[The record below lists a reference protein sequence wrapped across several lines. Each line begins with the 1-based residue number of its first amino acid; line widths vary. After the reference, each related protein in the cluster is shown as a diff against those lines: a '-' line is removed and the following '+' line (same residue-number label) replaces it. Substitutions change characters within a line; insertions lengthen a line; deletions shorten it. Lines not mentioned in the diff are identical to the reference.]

1 MKKYTLAIILVA
13 AIMTEMVVVVQY
25 YLAQRG
31 LKQELLQKA
40 SRDMDQSQRVAAV
53 KAEVETAVRNVKL
66 QVQQVVNA
74 GTPDQ
79 FYGIMTRLVKDNPH
93 VVGAGVAF
101 KPDYYKEQGKPDLYS
116 PYAYEEGVEASL
128 EKRKVIKPQMRTT
141 LLPFDYT
148 TREWYM
154 QPMEDGK
161 SLWTEPY
168 MDQGGTH
175 IVMCTYCEVIRNK
188 NNYPVAVFYADVPLE
203 DVSLLADGMYSDIS
217 DNGKV
222 ILIVQLLG
230 FVLLGFVIWR
240 AASAS
245 RRYKEEKVDP
255 EKEELIKE
263 VERLKSLNH
272 HLTDRNQDLAKKL
285 QAKNETTD
293 QHWFG

>member
-1 MKKYTLAIILVA
+1 MKKYILAIVIA
-13 AIMTEMVVVVQY
+13 AAVMLEMVVAVQY
-25 YLAQRG
+25 FLAQRG
-31 LKQELLQKA
+31 IKQELLEKA
-40 SRDMDQSQRVAAV
+40 ARDMEQSQRVASV
-53 KAEVETAVRNVKL
+53 KAEVESAVRNIKASVRYNL
-66 QVQQVVNA
+66 A
-74 GTPDQ
+74 TPDQ
-79 FYGIMTRLVKDNPH
+79 YYGIMTRLVMDNPH
-93 VVGAGVAF
+93 IVGAGVAF
-101 KPDYYKEQGKPDLYS
+101 KPDYYKEQGKEYLYS
-116 PYAYEEGVEASL
+116 PYAYEEGVVASL

-148 TREWYM
+148 TREWY
-154 QPMEDGK
+154 QKPMEDGK

-175 IVMCTYCEVIRNK
+175 IVMCTYVEVVRDK
-188 NNYPVAVFYADVPLE
+188 NNYPVGVFYADVPLE

-255 EKEELIKE
+255 EKEELIEE
-263 VERLKSLNH
+263 VERLKSLNR

-285 QAKNETTD
+285 QRQNEASD
-293 QHWFG
+293 PHWFG

>member
-1 MKKYTLAIILVA
+1 MKKYILAIVIVA
-13 AIMTEMVVVVQY
+13 AVMLEMVVAVQY
-25 YLAQRG
+25 FLAQHG
-31 LKQELLQKA
+31 IKQELLEKA
-40 SRDMDQSQRVAAV
+40 ARDMEQSQRVASV
-53 KAEVETAVRNVKL
+53 KAEVESAVRNIKASVRNNL
-66 QVQQVVNA
+66 A
-74 GTPDQ
+74 TPDQ
-79 FYGIMTRLVKDNPH
+79 YYGIMTRLVMDNPH
-93 VVGAGVAF
+93 IVGAGVAF
-101 KPDYYKEQGKPDLYS
+101 KPDYYKEQGKEYLYS
-116 PYAYEEGVEASL
+116 PYAYEEGVVASL

-148 TREWYM
+148 TREWY
-154 QPMEDGK
+154 QKPMEDGK

-175 IVMCTYCEVIRNK
+175 IVMCTYVEVVRDK
-188 NNYPVAVFYADVPLE
+188 NNYPVGVFYADVPLE

-263 VERLKSLNH
+263 VERLKTLNR

-285 QAKNETTD
+285 QRQNEASD
-293 QHWFG
+293 PHWFG

>member
-1 MKKYTLAIILVA
+1 MKKYILAIVIVA
-13 AIMTEMVVVVQY
+13 AVMLEMVVAVQY
-25 YLAQRG
+25 FLAQRG
-31 LKQELLQKA
+31 IKQELLEKA
-40 SRDMDQSQRVAAV
+40 ARDMEQSQRVASV
-53 KAEVETAVRNVKL
+53 KAEVESAVRNI
-66 QVQQVVNA
+66 NA
-74 GTPDQ
+74 SVRNNLATPDQ
-79 FYGIMTRLVKDNPH
+79 YYGIMTRLVMDNPH
-93 VVGAGVAF
+93 IVGAGVAF
-101 KPDYYKEQGKPDLYS
+101 KPDYYKERGKEYLYS
-116 PYAYEEGVEASL
+116 PYAYEEGVVASL

-148 TREWYM
+148 TREWY
-154 QPMEDGK
+154 QKPMEDGK

-175 IVMCTYCEVIRNK
+175 IVMCTYVEVVRDK
-188 NNYPVAVFYADVPLE
+188 NNYPVGVFYADVPLE

-222 ILIVQLLG
+222 ILIVQLVG

>member
-1 MKKYTLAIILVA
+1 MKKYILAIVIVA
-13 AIMTEMVVVVQY
+13 AVMLEMVVAVQY
-25 YLAQRG
+25 FLAQRG
-31 LKQELLQKA
+31 IKQELLEKA
-40 SRDMDQSQRVAAV
+40 ARDMEQSQRVASV
-53 KAEVETAVRNVKL
+53 KAEVESAVRNIKASVRNNL
-66 QVQQVVNA
+66 A
-74 GTPDQ
+74 TPDQ
-79 FYGIMTRLVKDNPH
+79 YYGIMTRLVMDNPH
-93 VVGAGVAF
+93 IAGAGVAF
-101 KPDYYKEQGKPDLYS
+101 KPDYYKEQGKEYLYS
-116 PYAYEEGVEASL
+116 PYAYEEGVVASL

-148 TREWYM
+148 TREWYKK
-154 QPMEDGK
+154 PMEDGK

-175 IVMCTYCEVIRNK
+175 IVMCTYVEVVRDK
-188 NNYPVAVFYADVPLE
+188 NNYPVGVFYADVPLE

-263 VERLKSLNH
+263 VERLKSLNR

-285 QAKNETTD
+285 QAKNEASD
-293 QHWFG
+293 PHWFG

>member
-1 MKKYTLAIILVA
+1 MKKYILAIVIA
-13 AIMTEMVVVVQY
+13 AAVMLEMVVAVQY
-25 YLAQRG
+25 FLAQHG
-31 LKQELLQKA
+31 IKQELLEKA
-40 SRDMDQSQRVAAV
+40 ARDMEQSQRVASV
-53 KAEVETAVRNVKL
+53 KAEVESAVRNIKASVRNNL
-66 QVQQVVNA
+66 A
-74 GTPDQ
+74 TPDQ
-79 FYGIMTRLVKDNPH
+79 YYGIMTRLVKDNPH

-101 KPDYYKEQGKPDLYS
+101 KPDYYKEQGKEYLYS
-116 PYAYEEGVEASL
+116 PYAYEEGVVASL

-148 TREWYM
+148 TREWY
-154 QPMEDGK
+154 QKPMEDGK

-175 IVMCTYCEVIRNK
+175 IVMCTYVEVVRDK
-188 NNYPVAVFYADVPLE
+188 NNYPVGVFYADVPLE

-263 VERLKSLNH
+263 VERLKTLNR
-272 HLTDRNQDLAKKL
+272 HLTDRNQDLSKKL
-285 QAKNETTD
+285 QRQNEASD
-293 QHWFG
+293 PHWFG

>member
-1 MKKYTLAIILVA
+1 MKKYILAIVIA
-13 AIMTEMVVVVQY
+13 AAVMLEMVVAVQY
-25 YLAQRG
+25 FLAQRG
-31 LKQELLQKA
+31 IKQELLEKA
-40 SRDMDQSQRVAAV
+40 ARDMEQSQRVASV
-53 KAEVETAVRNVKL
+53 KAEVESAVRNIKASVRNNL
-66 QVQQVVNA
+66 A
-74 GTPDQ
+74 PPDQ
-79 FYGIMTRLVKDNPH
+79 YYGIMTRLVMDNPH
-93 VVGAGVAF
+93 IVGAGVAF
-101 KPDYYKEQGKPDLYS
+101 KPDYYKEQGKEYLYS
-116 PYAYEEGVEASL
+116 PYAYEEGVVASL

-148 TREWYM
+148 TREWY
-154 QPMEDGK
+154 QKPMEDGK

-175 IVMCTYCEVIRNK
+175 IVMCTYVEVVRDK
-188 NNYPVAVFYADVPLE
+188 NNYPVGVFYADVPLE

-263 VERLKSLNH
+263 VERLKSLNR

-285 QAKNETTD
+285 QRQNEASD
-293 QHWFG
+293 PHWFG

>member
-1 MKKYTLAIILVA
+1 MKKYILAIVIVA
-13 AIMTEMVVVVQY
+13 AVMLEMVVAVQY
-25 YLAQRG
+25 FLAQRG
-31 LKQELLQKA
+31 IKQELLEKA
-40 SRDMDQSQRVAAV
+40 ARDMEQSQRVASV
-53 KAEVETAVRNVKL
+53 KAEVESAVRNIKASVRSNL
-66 QVQQVVNA
+66 A
-74 GTPDQ
+74 TPDQ
-79 FYGIMTRLVKDNPH
+79 YYGIMTRLVMDNPH
-93 VVGAGVAF
+93 IVGAGVAF
-101 KPDYYKEQGKPDLYS
+101 KPDYYKEQGKEYLYS
-116 PYAYEEGVEASL
+116 PYAYEEGVVASL

-148 TREWYM
+148 TREWY
-154 QPMEDGK
+154 QKPMEDGK

-175 IVMCTYCEVIRNK
+175 IVMCTYVEVVRDK
-188 NNYPVAVFYADVPLE
+188 NNYPVGVFYADAPLE

-285 QAKNETTD
+285 QRQNEASD
-293 QHWFG
+293 PHWFG

>member
-1 MKKYTLAIILVA
+1 MKKYILAIVIVA
-13 AIMTEMVVVVQY
+13 AVILEMVVAVQY
-25 YLAQRG
+25 FLAQRG
-31 LKQELLQKA
+31 IKQELLEKA
-40 SRDMDQSQRVAAV
+40 ARDMEQSQRVASV
-53 KAEVETAVRNVKL
+53 KAEVESAVRNI
-66 QVQQVVNA
+66 NA
-74 GTPDQ
+74 SVRNNLATPDQ
-79 FYGIMTRLVKDNPH
+79 YYGIMTRLVMDNPH
-93 VVGAGVAF
+93 IVGAGVAF
-101 KPDYYKEQGKPDLYS
+101 KPDYYKERGKEYLYS
-116 PYAYEEGVEASL
+116 PYAYEEGVVASL

-148 TREWYM
+148 TREWY
-154 QPMEDGK
+154 QKPMEDGK

-175 IVMCTYCEVIRNK
+175 IVMCTYVEVVRDK
-188 NNYPVAVFYADVPLE
+188 NNYPVGVFYADVPLE

-285 QAKNETTD
+285 QKQNEASD
-293 QHWFG
+293 AHWFG

>member
-1 MKKYTLAIILVA
+1 MKKYILAIVIA
-13 AIMTEMVVVVQY
+13 AAVMLEMVVAVQY
-25 YLAQRG
+25 FLAQRG
-31 LKQELLQKA
+31 IKQELLEKA
-40 SRDMDQSQRVAAV
+40 ARDMEQSQRVASV
-53 KAEVETAVRNVKL
+53 KAEVESAVRNIKASVRNNL
-66 QVQQVVNA
+66 A
-74 GTPDQ
+74 TPDQ
-79 FYGIMTRLVKDNPH
+79 YYGIMTRLVMDNPH
-93 VVGAGVAF
+93 IVGAGVAF
-101 KPDYYKEQGKPDLYS
+101 KPDYYKEQGKEYLYS
-116 PYAYEEGVEASL
+116 PYAYEEGVVASL

-148 TREWYM
+148 TREWY
-154 QPMEDGK
+154 QKPMEDGK

-175 IVMCTYCEVIRNK
+175 IVMCTYVEVVRDK
-188 NNYPVAVFYADVPLE
+188 NNYPVGVFYADVPLE

-263 VERLKSLNH
+263 VERLKSLNR

-285 QAKNETTD
+285 QRQNEASD
-293 QHWFG
+293 PHWFG

>member
-1 MKKYTLAIILVA
+1 MKKYILAIVIVA
-13 AIMTEMVVVVQY
+13 AVMLEMVVAVQY
-25 YLAQRG
+25 FLAQRG
-31 LKQELLQKA
+31 IKQELLEKA
-40 SRDMDQSQRVAAV
+40 ARDMEQSQRVASV
-53 KAEVETAVRNVKL
+53 KAEVESAVRNIKASVRNNL
-66 QVQQVVNA
+66 A
-74 GTPDQ
+74 TPDQ
-79 FYGIMTRLVKDNPH
+79 YYGIMTRLVMDNPH
-93 VVGAGVAF
+93 IVGAGVAF
-101 KPDYYKEQGKPDLYS
+101 KPDYYKEQGKEYLYS
-116 PYAYEEGVEASL
+116 PYAYEEGVVASL

-175 IVMCTYCEVIRNK
+175 IVMCTYVEVVRDK
-188 NNYPVAVFYADVPLE
+188 NNYPVGVFYADVPLE

-263 VERLKSLNH
+263 VERLKSLNR

-285 QAKNETTD
+285 QRQNEASD
-293 QHWFG
+293 PHWFG

>member
-1 MKKYTLAIILVA
+1 MKKYILAIVIVA
-13 AIMTEMVVVVQY
+13 AVMLEMVVAVQY
-25 YLAQRG
+25 FLAQHG
-31 LKQELLQKA
+31 IKQELLEKA
-40 SRDMDQSQRVAAV
+40 ARDMEQSQRVASV
-53 KAEVETAVRNVKL
+53 KAEVESAVRNIKASVRNNL
-66 QVQQVVNA
+66 A
-74 GTPDQ
+74 TPDQ
-79 FYGIMTRLVKDNPH
+79 YYGIMTRLVMDNPH
-93 VVGAGVAF
+93 IVGAGVAF
-101 KPDYYKEQGKPDLYS
+101 KPDYYKEQGKEYLYS
-116 PYAYEEGVEASL
+116 PYAYEEGVVASL

-148 TREWYM
+148 TREWY
-154 QPMEDGK
+154 QKPMEDGK

-175 IVMCTYCEVIRNK
+175 IVMCTYVEVVRDK
-188 NNYPVAVFYADVPLE
+188 NNYPVGVFYADVPLE

-217 DNGKV
+217 NNGKV

-263 VERLKSLNH
+263 VERLKTLNR

-285 QAKNETTD
+285 QRQNEASD
-293 QHWFG
+293 PHWFG

>member
-1 MKKYTLAIILVA
+1 MKKYILAIVIVA
-13 AIMTEMVVVVQY
+13 AVMLEMVVAVQY
-25 YLAQRG
+25 FLAQRG
-31 LKQELLQKA
+31 IKQELLEKA
-40 SRDMDQSQRVAAV
+40 ARDMEQSQRVASV
-53 KAEVETAVRNVKL
+53 KAEVESAVRNIKASVRNNL
-66 QVQQVVNA
+66 A
-74 GTPDQ
+74 TPDQ
-79 FYGIMTRLVKDNPH
+79 YYGIMTRLVIDNPH

-101 KPDYYKEQGKPDLYS
+101 KPDYYKEQGKEYLYS
-116 PYAYEEGVEASL
+116 PYAYEEGVVASL

-148 TREWYM
+148 TREWY
-154 QPMEDGK
+154 QKPMEDGK

-175 IVMCTYCEVIRNK
+175 IVMCTYVEVVRDK
-188 NNYPVAVFYADVPLE
+188 NNYPVGVFYADVPLE

-255 EKEELIKE
+255 EKEELIEE
-263 VERLKSLNH
+263 VERLKSLNR

-285 QAKNETTD
+285 QRQNEASD
-293 QHWFG
+293 PHWFG

>member
-1 MKKYTLAIILVA
+1 MKKYILAIVIVA
-13 AIMTEMVVVVQY
+13 AVMLEMVVAVQY
-25 YLAQRG
+25 FLAQRG
-31 LKQELLQKA
+31 IKQELLEKA
-40 SRDMDQSQRVAAV
+40 ARDMEQSQRVASV
-53 KAEVETAVRNVKL
+53 KAEVESAVRNI
-66 QVQQVVNA
+66 NA
-74 GTPDQ
+74 SVRNNLATPDQ
-79 FYGIMTRLVKDNPH
+79 YYGIMTRLVMDNPH
-93 VVGAGVAF
+93 IVGAGVAF
-101 KPDYYKEQGKPDLYS
+101 KPDYYKERGNEYLYS
-116 PYAYEEGVEASL
+116 PYAYEEGVVASL

-148 TREWYM
+148 TREWY
-154 QPMEDGK
+154 QKPMEDGK

-175 IVMCTYCEVIRNK
+175 IVMCTYVEVVRDK
-188 NNYPVAVFYADVPLE
+188 NNYPVGVFYADVPLE

-285 QAKNETTD
+285 QKQNEASD
-293 QHWFG
+293 AHWFG

>member
-1 MKKYTLAIILVA
+1 MKKYILAIVIVA
-13 AIMTEMVVVVQY
+13 AVMLEMVVAVQY
-25 YLAQRG
+25 FLAQRG
-31 LKQELLQKA
+31 IKQELLEKA
-40 SRDMDQSQRVAAV
+40 ARDMEQSQRVASV
-53 KAEVETAVRNVKL
+53 KAEVESAVRNIKASVRYNL
-66 QVQQVVNA
+66 A
-74 GTPDQ
+74 TPDQ
-79 FYGIMTRLVKDNPH
+79 YYGIMTRLVMDNPH
-93 VVGAGVAF
+93 IVGAGVAF
-101 KPDYYKEQGKPDLYS
+101 KPDYYKEQGKEYLYS
-116 PYAYEEGVEASL
+116 PYAYEEGVVASL

-148 TREWYM
+148 TREWY
-154 QPMEDGK
+154 QKPMEDGK

-175 IVMCTYCEVIRNK
+175 IVMCTYVEVVRDK
-188 NNYPVAVFYADVPLE
+188 NNYPVGVFYADVPLE

-217 DNGKV
+217 NNGKV

-255 EKEELIKE
+255 EKEELIEE
-263 VERLKSLNH
+263 VERLKSLNR

-285 QAKNETTD
+285 QRQNEASD
-293 QHWFG
+293 PHWFG

>member
-1 MKKYTLAIILVA
+1 MKKYILAIVIA
-13 AIMTEMVVVVQY
+13 AAVMLEMVVAVQY
-25 YLAQRG
+25 FLAQRG
-31 LKQELLQKA
+31 IKQELLEKA
-40 SRDMDQSQRVAAV
+40 ARDMEQSQRVASV
-53 KAEVETAVRNVKL
+53 KAEVESAVRNIKASVRYNL
-66 QVQQVVNA
+66 A
-74 GTPDQ
+74 TPDQ
-79 FYGIMTRLVKDNPH
+79 YYGIMTRLVMDNPH
-93 VVGAGVAF
+93 IVGAGVAF
-101 KPDYYKEQGKPDLYS
+101 KPDYYKEQGKEYLYS
-116 PYAYEEGVEASL
+116 PYAYEEGVVASL

-148 TREWYM
+148 TREWY
-154 QPMEDGK
+154 QKPMEDGK

-175 IVMCTYCEVIRNK
+175 IVMCTYVEVVRDK
-188 NNYPVAVFYADVPLE
+188 NNYPVGVFYADVPLE

-263 VERLKSLNH
+263 VERLKTLNR

-285 QAKNETTD
+285 QRQNEASD
-293 QHWFG
+293 PHWFG

>member
-1 MKKYTLAIILVA
+1 MKKYILAIVIVA
-13 AIMTEMVVVVQY
+13 AVMLEMVVAVQY
-25 YLAQRG
+25 FLAQRG
-31 LKQELLQKA
+31 IKQELLEKA
-40 SRDMDQSQRVAAV
+40 ARDMEQSQRVASV
-53 KAEVETAVRNVKL
+53 KAEVESAVRNIKASVRNNL
-66 QVQQVVNA
+66 A
-74 GTPDQ
+74 TPDQ
-79 FYGIMTRLVKDNPH
+79 YYGIMTRLVMDNPH
-93 VVGAGVAF
+93 IVGAGVAF
-101 KPDYYKEQGKPDLYS
+101 KPDYYKEQGKEYLYS
-116 PYAYEEGVEASL
+116 PYAYEEGVVASL

-148 TREWYM
+148 TREWY
-154 QPMEDGK
+154 QKPMEDGK

-175 IVMCTYCEVIRNK
+175 IVMCTYVEVVRDK
-188 NNYPVAVFYADVPLE
+188 NNYPVGVFYADVPLE

-255 EKEELIKE
+255 EKEELIEE
-263 VERLKSLNH
+263 VERLKSLNR

-285 QAKNETTD
+285 QRQNEASD
-293 QHWFG
+293 PHWFG

>member
-13 AIMTEMVVVVQY
+13 AIMIEMVVVVQY

-79 FYGIMTRLVKDNPH
+79 FYGIMNRLVKDNPH

-101 KPDYYKEQGKPDLYS
+101 KPDYYKEQGKEYLYS

-128 EKRKVIKPQMRTT
+128 EKRKTAKPQMRTT

-175 IVMCTYCEVIRNK
+175 IVMCTYVEVVRDK
-188 NNYPVAVFYADVPLE
+188 NNYPVGVFYADVPLE

>member
-1 MKKYTLAIILVA
+1 MRKYILAIVIVA
-13 AIMTEMVVVVQY
+13 AVMLEMVVAVQY
-25 YLAQRG
+25 FLAQRG
-31 LKQELLQKA
+31 IKQELLEKA
-40 SRDMDQSQRVAAV
+40 ARDMEQSQRVASV
-53 KAEVETAVRNVKL
+53 KAEVESAVRNI
-66 QVQQVVNA
+66 NA
-74 GTPDQ
+74 SVRNNLATPDQ
-79 FYGIMTRLVKDNPH
+79 YYGIMTRLVMDNPH
-93 VVGAGVAF
+93 IVGAGVAF
-101 KPDYYKEQGKPDLYS
+101 KPDYYKERGKEYLYS
-116 PYAYEEGVEASL
+116 PYAYEEGVVASL

-148 TREWYM
+148 TREWY
-154 QPMEDGK
+154 QKPMEDGK

-175 IVMCTYCEVIRNK
+175 IVMCTYVEVVRDK
-188 NNYPVAVFYADVPLE
+188 NNYPVGVFYADVPLE

-285 QAKNETTD
+285 QKQNEASD
-293 QHWFG
+293 AHWFG

>member
-1 MKKYTLAIILVA
+1 MKKYILAIVIVA
-13 AIMTEMVVVVQY
+13 AVMLEMVVAVQY
-25 YLAQRG
+25 FLAQRG
-31 LKQELLQKA
+31 IKQELLEKA
-40 SRDMDQSQRVAAV
+40 ARDMDQSQRVAAV

-79 FYGIMTRLVKDNPH
+79 FYGIMNRLVKDNPH

-128 EKRKVIKPQMRTT
+128 EKRKTAKPQMRTT

-175 IVMCTYCEVIRNK
+175 IVMCTYVEVVRDK
-188 NNYPVAVFYADVPLE
+188 NNYPVGVFYADVPLE

-230 FVLLGFVIWR
+230 FLLLGFVIWR

>member
-1 MKKYTLAIILVA
+1 MKKYILAIVIVA
-13 AIMTEMVVVVQY
+13 AVMLEMVVAVQY
-25 YLAQRG
+25 FLAQRG
-31 LKQELLQKA
+31 IKQELLEKA
-40 SRDMDQSQRVAAV
+40 ARDMEQSQRVASV
-53 KAEVETAVRNVKL
+53 KAEVESAVRNIKASVRYNL
-66 QVQQVVNA
+66 A
-74 GTPDQ
+74 TPDQ
-79 FYGIMTRLVKDNPH
+79 YYGIMTRLVMDNPH
-93 VVGAGVAF
+93 IVGAGVAF
-101 KPDYYKEQGKPDLYS
+101 KPDYYKEQGKEYLYS
-116 PYAYEEGVEASL
+116 PYAYEEGVVASL

-148 TREWYM
+148 TREWY
-154 QPMEDGK
+154 QKPMEDGK

-175 IVMCTYCEVIRNK
+175 IVMCTYVEVVRDK
-188 NNYPVAVFYADVPLE
+188 NNYPVGVFYADVPLE

-255 EKEELIKE
+255 EKEELIEE
-263 VERLKSLNH
+263 VERLKSLNR

-285 QAKNETTD
+285 QRQNEASD
-293 QHWFG
+293 PHWFG

>member
-1 MKKYTLAIILVA
+1 MKKYILAIVIA
-13 AIMTEMVVVVQY
+13 AAVMLEMVVAVQY
-25 YLAQRG
+25 FLAQRG
-31 LKQELLQKA
+31 IKQELLEKA
-40 SRDMDQSQRVAAV
+40 ARDMEQSQRVASV
-53 KAEVETAVRNVKL
+53 KAEVESAVRNIKASVRNNL
-66 QVQQVVNA
+66 A
-74 GTPDQ
+74 TPDQ
-79 FYGIMTRLVKDNPH
+79 YYGIMTRLVMDNPH
-93 VVGAGVAF
+93 IVGAGVAF
-101 KPDYYKEQGKPDLYS
+101 KPDYYKEQGKEYLYS

-148 TREWYM
+148 TREWY
-154 QPMEDGK
+154 QKPMEDGK

-175 IVMCTYCEVIRNK
+175 IVMCTYVEVVRDK
-188 NNYPVAVFYADVPLE
+188 NNYPVGVFYADVPLE

-263 VERLKSLNH
+263 VERLKSLNR

-285 QAKNETTD
+285 QRQNEASD
-293 QHWFG
+293 PHWFG

>member
-1 MKKYTLAIILVA
+1 MKKYILAIVIVA
-13 AIMTEMVVVVQY
+13 AVMLEMVVAVQY
-25 YLAQRG
+25 FLAQRG
-31 LKQELLQKA
+31 IKQELLEKA
-40 SRDMDQSQRVAAV
+40 ARDMEQSQRVASV
-53 KAEVETAVRNVKL
+53 KAEVESAVRNIKASVRYNL
-66 QVQQVVNA
+66 A
-74 GTPDQ
+74 TPDQ
-79 FYGIMTRLVKDNPH
+79 YYGIMTRLVMDNPH
-93 VVGAGVAF
+93 IVGAGVAF
-101 KPDYYKEQGKPDLYS
+101 KPDYYKEQGKEYLYS
-116 PYAYEEGVEASL
+116 PYAYEEGVVASL

-148 TREWYM
+148 TREWY
-154 QPMEDGK
+154 QKPMEDGK

-175 IVMCTYCEVIRNK
+175 IVMCTYVEVVRDK
-188 NNYPVAVFYADVPLE
+188 NNYPVGVFYADVPLE

-263 VERLKSLNH
+263 VERLKTLNR

-285 QAKNETTD
+285 QRQNEASD
-293 QHWFG
+293 PHWFG

>member
-1 MKKYTLAIILVA
+1 MKKYILAIVIVA
-13 AIMTEMVVVVQY
+13 AVMLEMVVAVQY
-25 YLAQRG
+25 FLAQRG
-31 LKQELLQKA
+31 IKQELLEKA
-40 SRDMDQSQRVAAV
+40 ARDMEQSQRVASV
-53 KAEVETAVRNVKL
+53 KAEVESAVRNIKASVRNNL
-66 QVQQVVNA
+66 A
-74 GTPDQ
+74 TPDQ
-79 FYGIMTRLVKDNPH
+79 YYGIMTRLVMDNPH
-93 VVGAGVAF
+93 IVGAGVAF
-101 KPDYYKEQGKPDLYS
+101 KPDYYKEQGKEYLYS
-116 PYAYEEGVEASL
+116 PYAYEEGVVASL

-148 TREWYM
+148 TREWY
-154 QPMEDGK
+154 QKPMEDGK

-175 IVMCTYCEVIRNK
+175 IVMCTYVEVVRDK
-188 NNYPVAVFYADVPLE
+188 NNYPVGVFYADVPLE

-217 DNGKV
+217 NNGKV

-255 EKEELIKE
+255 EKEELIEE
-263 VERLKSLNH
+263 VERLKSLNR

-285 QAKNETTD
+285 QRQNEASD
-293 QHWFG
+293 PHWFG

>member
-13 AIMTEMVVVVQY
+13 AIMIEMVVVVQY

-66 QVQQVVNA
+66 QVQQVVSS
-74 GTPDQ
+74 GSPDQ
-79 FYGIMTRLVKDNPH
+79 FYGIMTRLVVDNPH

-101 KPDYYKEQGKPDLYS
+101 KPEFYKGLGKPDLYS

-128 EKRKVIKPQMRTT
+128 EKRKAAKPQMRTT

-148 TREWYM
+148 TREWYV

-203 DVSLLADGMYSDIS
+203 DVSLLAEDIIS
-217 DNGKV
+217 DVKDNGMI
-222 ILIVQLLG
+222 ILAVQLLG
-230 FVLLGFVIWR
+230 MVLLGLVIWR
-240 AASAS
+240 AAIAS
-245 RRYKEEKVDP
+245 RRYKEERVDP

-263 VERLKSLNH
+263 VERLKSLNR

-285 QAKNETTD
+285 QHKNEASD

>member
-13 AIMTEMVVVVQY
+13 AIMIEMVVVVQY

-101 KPDYYKEQGKPDLYS
+101 KPDYYKEQGKEYLYS
-116 PYAYEEGVEASL
+116 PYAYEEGVVASL

-148 TREWYM
+148 TREWY
-154 QPMEDGK
+154 QKPMEDGK

-175 IVMCTYCEVIRNK
+175 IVMCTYVEVVRDK
-188 NNYPVAVFYADVPLE
+188 NNYPVGVFYADVPLE

-217 DNGKV
+217 DNGKI

-263 VERLKSLNH
+263 VERLKSLNR

-285 QAKNETTD
+285 QAKNEASD
-293 QHWFG
+293 PHWFG

>member
-1 MKKYTLAIILVA
+1 MKKYILAIVIVA
-13 AIMTEMVVVVQY
+13 AVMLEMVVAVQY
-25 YLAQRG
+25 FLAQRG
-31 LKQELLQKA
+31 IKQELLEKA
-40 SRDMDQSQRVAAV
+40 ARDMEQSQRVASV
-53 KAEVETAVRNVKL
+53 KAEVESAVRNIKASVRNNL
-66 QVQQVVNA
+66 A
-74 GTPDQ
+74 TPDQ
-79 FYGIMTRLVKDNPH
+79 YYGIMTRLVMDNPH
-93 VVGAGVAF
+93 IVGAGVAF
-101 KPDYYKEQGKPDLYS
+101 KPDYYKEQGKEYLYS
-116 PYAYEEGVEASL
+116 PYAYEEGVVASL

-148 TREWYM
+148 TREWY
-154 QPMEDGK
+154 QKPMEDGK

-175 IVMCTYCEVIRNK
+175 IVMCTYVEVVRDK
-188 NNYPVAVFYADVPLE
+188 NNYPVGVFYADVPLE

-217 DNGKV
+217 NNGKV

-263 VERLKSLNH
+263 VERLKTLNR

-285 QAKNETTD
+285 QRQNEASD
-293 QHWFG
+293 PHWFG

>member
-1 MKKYTLAIILVA
+1 MKKYILAIVIA
-13 AIMTEMVVVVQY
+13 AAVMLEMVVAVQY
-25 YLAQRG
+25 FLAQRG
-31 LKQELLQKA
+31 IKQELLEKA
-40 SRDMDQSQRVAAV
+40 ARDMEQSQRVASV
-53 KAEVETAVRNVKL
+53 KSEVESAVRNIKASVRNNL
-66 QVQQVVNA
+66 A
-74 GTPDQ
+74 TPDQ
-79 FYGIMTRLVKDNPH
+79 YYGIMTRLVMDNPH
-93 VVGAGVAF
+93 IVGAGVAF
-101 KPDYYKEQGKPDLYS
+101 KPDYYKEQGKEYLYS
-116 PYAYEEGVEASL
+116 PYAYEEGVVASL

-148 TREWYM
+148 TREWY
-154 QPMEDGK
+154 QKPMEDGK

-175 IVMCTYCEVIRNK
+175 IVMCTYVEVVRDK
-188 NNYPVAVFYADVPLE
+188 NNYPVGVFYADVPLE

-263 VERLKSLNH
+263 VERLKSLNR
-272 HLTDRNQDLAKKL
+272 HLTDRNQELAKKL
-285 QAKNETTD
+285 QRQNEASD
-293 QHWFG
+293 PHWFG

>member
-1 MKKYTLAIILVA
+1 MKKYILAIVIA
-13 AIMTEMVVVVQY
+13 AAVMLEMVVAVQY
-25 YLAQRG
+25 FLAQRG
-31 LKQELLQKA
+31 IKQELLEKA
-40 SRDMDQSQRVAAV
+40 ARDMEQSQRVASV
-53 KAEVETAVRNVKL
+53 KSEVESAVRNIKASVRNNL
-66 QVQQVVNA
+66 A
-74 GTPDQ
+74 TPDQ
-79 FYGIMTRLVKDNPH
+79 YYGIMTRLVMDNPH
-93 VVGAGVAF
+93 IVGAGVAF
-101 KPDYYKEQGKPDLYS
+101 KPDYYKEQGKEYLYS
-116 PYAYEEGVEASL
+116 PYAYEEGVVASL

-148 TREWYM
+148 TREWY
-154 QPMEDGK
+154 QKPMEDGK

-175 IVMCTYCEVIRNK
+175 IVMCTYVEVVRDK
-188 NNYPVAVFYADVPLE
+188 NNYPVGVFYADVPLE

-285 QAKNETTD
+285 QAKTETTG

>member
-1 MKKYTLAIILVA
+1 MKKYILAIVIA
-13 AIMTEMVVVVQY
+13 AAVMLEMVVAVQY
-25 YLAQRG
+25 FLAQRG
-31 LKQELLQKA
+31 IKQELLEKA
-40 SRDMDQSQRVAAV
+40 ARDMEQSQRVASV
-53 KAEVETAVRNVKL
+53 KAEVESAVRNIKASVRNNL
-66 QVQQVVNA
+66 A
-74 GTPDQ
+74 TPDQ
-79 FYGIMTRLVKDNPH
+79 YYGIMTRLVMDNPH
-93 VVGAGVAF
+93 IVGAGVAF
-101 KPDYYKEQGKPDLYS
+101 KPDYYKEQGKEYLYS

-148 TREWYM
+148 TREWY
-154 QPMEDGK
+154 QKPMEDGK

-175 IVMCTYCEVIRNK
+175 IVMCTYVEVVRDK
-188 NNYPVAVFYADVPLE
+188 NNYPVGVFYADVPLE

-255 EKEELIKE
+255 EKEELIEE
-263 VERLKSLNH
+263 VERLKSLNR

-285 QAKNETTD
+285 QRQNEASD
-293 QHWFG
+293 PHWFG

>member
-1 MKKYTLAIILVA
+1 
-13 AIMTEMVVVVQY
+13 
-25 YLAQRG
+25 
-31 LKQELLQKA
+31 
-40 SRDMDQSQRVAAV
+40 
-53 KAEVETAVRNVKL
+53 
-66 QVQQVVNA
+66 
-74 GTPDQ
+74 
-79 FYGIMTRLVKDNPH
+79 
-93 VVGAGVAF
+93 
-101 KPDYYKEQGKPDLYS
+101 
-116 PYAYEEGVEASL
+116 
-128 EKRKVIKPQMRTT
+128 
-141 LLPFDYT
+141 
-148 TREWYM
+148 
-154 QPMEDGK
+154 
-161 SLWTEPY
+161 
-168 MDQGGTH
+168 
-175 IVMCTYCEVIRNK
+175 MCTYCEVIRNK

>member
-1 MKKYTLAIILVA
+1 MKKYILAIVIVA
-13 AIMTEMVVVVQY
+13 AVMLEMVVAVQY
-25 YLAQRG
+25 FLAQRG
-31 LKQELLQKA
+31 IKQELLEKA
-40 SRDMDQSQRVAAV
+40 ARDMEQSQRVASV
-53 KAEVETAVRNVKL
+53 KAEVESAVRNIKASVRNNL
-66 QVQQVVNA
+66 A
-74 GTPDQ
+74 TPDQ
-79 FYGIMTRLVKDNPH
+79 YYGIMTRLVMDNPH
-93 VVGAGVAF
+93 IVGAGVAF
-101 KPDYYKEQGKPDLYS
+101 KPDYYKEQGKEYLYS
-116 PYAYEEGVEASL
+116 LYAYEEGVVASL

-148 TREWYM
+148 TREWYLK
-154 QPMEDGK
+154 PMEDGK

-168 MDQGGTH
+168 MDQGGAH
-175 IVMCTYCEVIRNK
+175 IVMCTYVEVVRDK
-188 NNYPVAVFYADVPLE
+188 NNYPVGVFYADVPLE

-263 VERLKSLNH
+263 VERLKSLNR

-285 QAKNETTD
+285 QAKNEASD
-293 QHWFG
+293 PHWFG

>member
-1 MKKYTLAIILVA
+1 MKKYILAIVIVA
-13 AIMTEMVVVVQY
+13 AVMLEMVVAVQY
-25 YLAQRG
+25 FLAQRG
-31 LKQELLQKA
+31 IKQELLEKA
-40 SRDMDQSQRVAAV
+40 ARDMEQSQRMASV
-53 KAEVETAVRNVKL
+53 KAEVESAVRNIKASVRNNL
-66 QVQQVVNA
+66 A
-74 GTPDQ
+74 TPDQ
-79 FYGIMTRLVKDNPH
+79 YYGIMTRLVMDNPH
-93 VVGAGVAF
+93 IVGAGVAF
-101 KPDYYKEQGKPDLYS
+101 KPDYYKEQGKEYLYS
-116 PYAYEEGVEASL
+116 PYAYEEGVVASL

-148 TREWYM
+148 TREWYLK
-154 QPMEDGK
+154 PMEDGK

-175 IVMCTYCEVIRNK
+175 IVMCTYVEVVRDK
-188 NNYPVAVFYADVPLE
+188 NNYPVGVFYADVPLE

-263 VERLKSLNH
+263 VERLKSLNR

-285 QAKNETTD
+285 QAKNEASD
-293 QHWFG
+293 PHWFG

>member
-1 MKKYTLAIILVA
+1 MKKYILAIVIVA
-13 AIMTEMVVVVQY
+13 AVMLEMVVAVQY
-25 YLAQRG
+25 FLAQRG
-31 LKQELLQKA
+31 IKQELLEKA
-40 SRDMDQSQRVAAV
+40 ARDMEQSQRVASV
-53 KAEVETAVRNVKL
+53 KAEVESAVRNIKASVRNNL
-66 QVQQVVNA
+66 A
-74 GTPDQ
+74 TPDQ
-79 FYGIMTRLVKDNPH
+79 YYGIMTRLVMDNPH
-93 VVGAGVAF
+93 IVGAGVAF
-101 KPDYYKEQGKPDLYS
+101 KPDYYKEQGKEYLYS
-116 PYAYEEGVEASL
+116 PYAYEEGVVASL

-148 TREWYM
+148 TREWYLK
-154 QPMEDGK
+154 PMEDGK

-175 IVMCTYCEVIRNK
+175 LVMCTYVEVVKDK
-188 NNYPVAVFYADVPLE
+188 NNYPVGVFYADVPLE

-263 VERLKSLNH
+263 VERLKSLNR

-285 QAKNETTD
+285 QAKNEASD
-293 QHWFG
+293 PHWFG

>member
-1 MKKYTLAIILVA
+1 MKKYILAIVIA
-13 AIMTEMVVVVQY
+13 AAVMLEMVVAVQY
-25 YLAQRG
+25 FLAQRG
-31 LKQELLQKA
+31 IKQELLEKA
-40 SRDMDQSQRVAAV
+40 ARDMEQSQRVASV
-53 KAEVETAVRNVKL
+53 KAEVESAVRNIKASVRNNL
-66 QVQQVVNA
+66 A
-74 GTPDQ
+74 TPDQ
-79 FYGIMTRLVKDNPH
+79 YYGIMTRLVMDNPH
-93 VVGAGVAF
+93 IVGAGVAF
-101 KPDYYKEQGKPDLYS
+101 KPDYYKEQGKEYLYS
-116 PYAYEEGVEASL
+116 PYAYEEGVVASL

-148 TREWYM
+148 TREWY
-154 QPMEDGK
+154 QKPMEDGK

-175 IVMCTYCEVIRNK
+175 IVMCTYVEVVRDK
-188 NNYPVAVFYADVPLE
+188 NNYPVGVFYADVPLE

-217 DNGKV
+217 NNGKV

-263 VERLKSLNH
+263 VERLKTLNR

-285 QAKNETTD
+285 QRQNEASD
-293 QHWFG
+293 PHWFG

>member
-1 MKKYTLAIILVA
+1 MKKYILAIVIVA
-13 AIMTEMVVVVQY
+13 AVMLEMVVAVQY
-25 YLAQRG
+25 FLAQRG
-31 LKQELLQKA
+31 IKQELLEKA
-40 SRDMDQSQRVAAV
+40 ARDMEQSQRVASV
-53 KAEVETAVRNVKL
+53 KAEVESAVRNI
-66 QVQQVVNA
+66 NA
-74 GTPDQ
+74 SVRNNLATPDQ
-79 FYGIMTRLVKDNPH
+79 YYGIMTRLVMDNPH
-93 VVGAGVAF
+93 IVGAGVAF
-101 KPDYYKEQGKPDLYS
+101 KPDYYKERGKEYLYS
-116 PYAYEEGVEASL
+116 PYAYEEGVVASL

-148 TREWYM
+148 TREWY
-154 QPMEDGK
+154 QKPMEDGK

-175 IVMCTYCEVIRNK
+175 IVMCTYVEVVRDK
-188 NNYPVAVFYADVPLE
+188 NNYPVGVFYADVPLE

-222 ILIVQLLG
+222 ILIVQLVG

-285 QAKNETTD
+285 QKQNEASD
-293 QHWFG
+293 AHWFG

>member
-1 MKKYTLAIILVA
+1 MKKYILAIVIA
-13 AIMTEMVVVVQY
+13 AAVMLEMVVAVQY
-25 YLAQRG
+25 FLAQRG
-31 LKQELLQKA
+31 IKQELLEKA
-40 SRDMDQSQRVAAV
+40 ARDMEQSQRVASV
-53 KAEVETAVRNVKL
+53 KAEVESAVRNIKASVRNNL
-66 QVQQVVNA
+66 A
-74 GTPDQ
+74 TPDQ
-79 FYGIMTRLVKDNPH
+79 YYGIMTRLVMDNPH
-93 VVGAGVAF
+93 IVGAGVAF
-101 KPDYYKEQGKPDLYS
+101 KPDYYKEQGKEYLYS
-116 PYAYEEGVEASL
+116 PYAYEEGVVASL

-148 TREWYM
+148 TREWY
-154 QPMEDGK
+154 QKPMEDGK

-175 IVMCTYCEVIRNK
+175 IVMCTYVEVVRDK
-188 NNYPVAVFYADVPLE
+188 NNYPVGVFYADVPLE

-255 EKEELIKE
+255 EKEELIEE
-263 VERLKSLNH
+263 VERLKSLNR

-285 QAKNETTD
+285 QRQNEASD
-293 QHWFG
+293 PHWFG

>member
-1 MKKYTLAIILVA
+1 
-13 AIMTEMVVVVQY
+13 
-25 YLAQRG
+25 
-31 LKQELLQKA
+31 
-40 SRDMDQSQRVAAV
+40 
-53 KAEVETAVRNVKL
+53 VKL

-128 EKRKVIKPQMRTT
+128 EKRKTAKPQMRTT

-154 QPMEDGK
+154 QTMEDGK

-285 QAKNETTD
+285 QA
-293 QHWFG
+293 